1 MKTGSISTEPLRDF
15 RGIDATD
22 AVTRKMVLDFSL
34 LVAEGNM
41 DQAFRCIRSIQ
52 SESVWQNLARMCVQT
67 GRLDVAK
74 VCLGHMKRA
83 RSVRALRKAM
93 ADPDLEQ
100 DARVAVLAIELE
112 MIDEAEALYKKCG
125 RFDLLNRLF
134 QACGRFDE
142 ALHIAEQLDRVHLKN
157 TYHKYAEHLK
167 EQGDIQGA
175 LTYYDRC
182 NNATHNITQ
191 MLMEDPNALKV
202 GGDGR

>member
-1 MKTGSISTEPLRDF
+1 MPLRDF
-15 RGIDATD
+15 KGIDASD
-22 AVTRKMVLDFSL
+22 IVTRKKVLDFSL

-52 SESVWQNLARMCVQT
+52 SESIWNNLAQMCVQT

-74 VCLGHMKRA
+74 VCLGHMNRA

-93 ADPDLEQ
+93 EDMSLEE
-100 DARVAVLAIELE
+100 DAKVAVLAIELD

-125 RFDLLNRLF
+125 RYDLLNRLM

-142 ALHIAEQLDRVHLKN
+142 ALVIAEQLDRVHLKN
-157 TYHKYAEHLK
+157 TYYKYADYLK
-167 EQGDIQGA
+167 EQGDIKGA
-175 LTYYDRC
+175 LTYYEKC

-191 MLMEDPNALKV
+191 MLMEDPVSLKV
-202 GGDGR
+202 FLAQKKKFYFI